1 VHADPVAVGDCD
13 DLLRC
18 LESGF
23 QELLAA
29 GGQELVLDHDVA

>member
-1 VHADPVAVGDCD
+1 VAVGDCD

-29 GGQELVLDHDVA
+29 GGQALEADHEVA